1 MRTPV
6 IIMVLLAAMS
16 AANAP
21 AQPLAAESVIEELI
35 MAAAGGISLDEAVSM
50 VEKRF
55 KARVVRA
62 EVKERDGR
70 KVYELR
76 LLDDESGRVW
86 KVRVDAATGSLL

>member
-6 IIMVLLAAMS
+6 IIMVLLAAVS
-16 AANAP
+16 AADAP
-21 AQPLAAESVIEELI
+21 AQPLPAESVIDELI
-35 MAAAGGISLDEAVSM
+35 MAAAGGISLDEAVAL